1 MAIKSNA
8 IIQGVATRI
17 TERKFPARAASAGVA
32 AREAL
37 TFVNVLVVG
46 DYTLADV
53 TIGRG
58 VEPPT
63 RGEFITALVEIDV
76 YREDDQVTLV
86 EYIEDGTLVGAKGGK

>member
-17 TERKFPARAASAGVA
+17 TERKIAARPASPGVA
-32 AREAL
+32 AREAMS
-37 TFVNVLVVG
+37 FVNVLVVG

-58 VEPPT
+58 VEAPT

-76 YREDDQVTLV
+76 YREDDQMTIV
-86 EYIEDGTLVGAKGGK
+86 EYIEDGVLLGAKGGK